1 MKKNDIDKIYFY
13 KLQFTSNKVEKGEDQ
28 YVK

>member
-13 KLQFTSNKVEKGEDQ
+13 KLQSISNKIEKGEDQ